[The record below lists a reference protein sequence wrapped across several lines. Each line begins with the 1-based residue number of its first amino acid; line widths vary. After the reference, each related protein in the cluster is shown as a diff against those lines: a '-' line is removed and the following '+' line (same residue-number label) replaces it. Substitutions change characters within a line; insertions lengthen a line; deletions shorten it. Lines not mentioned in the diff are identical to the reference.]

1 MMIRTVLTAALM
13 LLLSGCGAGEKAD
26 VLYECPSPDGS
37 LIATLYRVSDGAREI
52 DRETRLNVRPATTAF
67 NDSMFSFAMRHGY
80 DAIVRWSSEQQLEF
94 VYPLDSELIHVENVI
109 FGSSQT
115 FNSTQ
120 QIVVTYR
127 EEPSTHGYFM
137 VEKRCLSGVEAIR

>member
-1 MMIRTVLTAALM
+1 MKISVVLTAVLL
-13 LLLSGCGAGEKAD
+13 LLLSGCGAGEKTD

-52 DRETRLNVRPATTAF
+52 DRETRLNVRPATDAF
-67 NDSMFSFAMRHGY
+67 NDAMFSFAMRHGY
-80 DAIVRWSSEQQLEF
+80 DAIVRWSSEKELAF
-94 VYPLDSELIHVENVI
+94 TYPMDSELTHVENVI

-115 FNSTQ
+115 FSSSE
-120 QIVVTYR
+120 QIVVSYH

-137 VEKRCLSGVEAIR
+137 VEKRCLNGVEAVK